1 MGYLFFYAAILII
14 LGIVLYLGLRA
25 ISAGLDARNK
35 NKNDGTL
42 DQNRQDDY
50 IFESKEDAE
59 NNKILEK
66 LKDKNLSPDDLKKM
80 YDEIQ
85 KKKITK
91 IFSLLF

>member
-1 MGYLFFYAAILII
+1 MEYLFYTAIVAI
-14 LGIVLYLGLRA
+14 LGIVLYLGLKA
-25 ISAGLDARNK
+25 ISTGLDARNK

-42 DQNRQDDY
+42 DQNKQDDY

-85 KKKITK
+85 KKK
-91 IFSLLF
+91 

>member
-1 MGYLFFYAAILII
+1 MEYLFYTAIVAI
-14 LGIVLYLGLRA
+14 LGIVLYLGLKA

-85 KKKITK
+85 KKK
-91 IFSLLF
+91 

>member
-1 MGYLFFYAAILII
+1 MEYLFYTAIVAI
-14 LGIVLYLGLRA
+14 LGIVLYLGLKA
-25 ISAGLDARNK
+25 ISTGLDARNK

-85 KKKITK
+85 KKNN
-91 IFSLLF
+91 

>member
-85 KKKITK
+85 KKK
-91 IFSLLF
+91 

>member
-1 MGYLFFYAAILII
+1 MGYLFFYVAILII

-50 IFESKEDAE
+50 IFESKEDSE

-85 KKKITK
+85 KKK
-91 IFSLLF
+91 

>member
-85 KKKITK
+85 KKNN
-91 IFSLLF
+91 

>member
-1 MGYLFFYAAILII
+1 MEYLFYTAIVAI
-14 LGIVLYLGLRA
+14 LGIVLYLGLKA
-25 ISAGLDARNK
+25 ISTGLDARNK

-66 LKDKNLSPDDLKKM
+66 LKDKNLSPDELKKM

-85 KKKITK
+85 KKK
-91 IFSLLF
+91 

>member
-1 MGYLFFYAAILII
+1 MEYLFYTAIVAI
-14 LGIVLYLGLRA
+14 LGIVLYLGLKA
-25 ISAGLDARNK
+25 ISTGLDARNK

-85 KKKITK
+85 KKK
-91 IFSLLF
+91 